1 MVPKRNASYISLKH
15 VVFSLIYKH
24 TFNIIWFYILWSRDR
39 YTTCTITL
47 QWFMMIYYYSHN
59 LFLIIL
65 CSYIQSLN
73 KCLLTFYYMNDCP
86 RQRGYKREK
95 RYTKDSALMKLK
107 IIMKSD
113 QSLRWMKTES
123 DQEINTT
130 DTREKYATTICRTG
144 SWQWS
149 WLLPESEEQQESQCF
164 CSRVRAGV
172 E

>member
-1 MVPKRNASYISLKH
+1 MVPKRNANYISLKQ

-24 TFNIIWFYILWSRDR
+24 TFNIMWFYILWSRDR

-47 QWFMMIYYYSHN
+47 QWFMMIHYYSHN

-65 CSYIQSLN
+65 CSLIQSLN
-73 KCLLTFYYMNDCP
+73 KCLLNFYYMNDCP

-95 RYTKDSALMKLK
+95 MKLK

-123 DQEINTT
+123 DQELNTM
-130 DTREKYATTICRTG
+130 DTREKYATTICGTG

-149 WLLPESEEQQESQCF
+149 WLLHKSEEQQESQCI
-164 CSRVRAGV
+164 CSRERAGV